1 MIKRFT
7 YFLYLLFYK
16 CYKVCPA
23 SSCGPCI
30 RLQTIDLKIET
41 TPQEMAPHN
50 VPVHEGRPPQVAITI
65 VDIQLDKIR
74 GVKVAASSF
83 MHRIQVRIPSKNGFK
98 TEALF
103 EIISIPFKVPCLEN
117 SKVTDQKPFK
127 NRSLAMVFQKAK
139 DMTRVTCESH

>member
-1 MIKRFT
+1 M
-7 YFLYLLFYK
+7 
-16 CYKVCPA
+16 
-23 SSCGPCI
+23 
-30 RLQTIDLKIET
+30 
-41 TPQEMAPHN
+41 
-50 VPVHEGRPPQVAITI
+50 AITI

-117 SKVTDQKPFK
+117 SKVTD
-127 NRSLAMVFQKAK
+127 
-139 DMTRVTCESH
+139 